1 MLQQLTGGRGRLRR
15 STPNLLLAAGVI
27 VLALAL
33 LAGVLGWQGLV
44 QRADA
49 LDRARAETAQQVKIQ
64 TARTSL
70 VIADTDAGTDVLT
83 GADPGLFRYREFG
96 FDLQPATLGLV
107 TGART
112 DADAATLA
120 TANSYLTRYAMQVQA
135 ARTLA
140 QNGNEARATT
150 TLTAASGILHNAVL
164 PRLADVQ
171 QASQDRL
178 KDDESAADL
187 APLIAILVTLLAVLA
202 IIGVHL
208 WLTRRTRRLLNLP
221 LVAGVVLLIVIT
233 VAGAVVVSRSQNRV
247 VEAKDHALSV
257 VDALVEARFS
267 AFDARSSE
275 ALGVLNGATVDQ
287 EAVWAKSVEQAETSL
302 GTAASGQSSGVQSD
316 VKDITA
322 DLDQYRKAHQ
332 ALLAAARAGRT
343 AEVERIASGPA
354 PTESVG
360 AFEQFDA
367 FSGALLARQ
376 VQSAD
381 DAWTSAG
388 DDLRLVGWITLVV
401 GLLAAV
407 LGWSGIATRR
417 REYR

>member
-1 MLQQLTGGRGRLRR
+1 MLQKLTGRR
-15 STPNLLLAAGVI
+15 STPNLLLAAGVV

-44 QRADA
+44 RRADA
-49 LDRARAETAQQVKIQ
+49 LGRAQDETAQQVKIQ

-83 GADPGLFRYREFG
+83 GADPSLFRYQEFG

-112 DADAATLA
+112 GADAATLA
-120 TANSYLTRYAMQVQA
+120 AANSYLTRYAMQVQS

-140 QNGNEARATT
+140 RNGDAAKATS
-150 TLTAASGILHNAVL
+150 TLTAASGILHDEVL

-171 QASQDRL
+171 RASQDRL
-178 KDDESAADL
+178 KDDEGAADL

-221 LVAGVVLLIVIT
+221 LVAGVVLLIVVT
-233 VAGAVVVSRSQNRV
+233 VVGAGVVSRSQDEV

-257 VDALVEARFS
+257 VDAMVEARFS
-267 AFDARSSE
+267 AFDARSGE
-275 ALGVLNGATVDQ
+275 ALAVLNGTTKDD
-287 EAVWAKSVEQAETSL
+287 EAGWAKAMEQAGTSL
-302 GTAASGQSSGVQSD
+302 GTAASGQSSGVQAD
-316 VKDITA
+316 VEEVTA
-322 DLDQYRKAHQ
+322 DLAQYRKAHQ
-332 ALLAAARAGRT
+332 ALLTAARAGRT
-343 AEVERIASGPA
+343 QEVERIASGPA

-381 DAWTSAG
+381 DAWASAG
-388 DDLRLVGWITLVV
+388 DNLRLVGWITLVV

-407 LGWSGIATRR
+407 LGWAGIATRR

>member
-1 MLQQLTGGRGRLRR
+1 MLQKLTGRR
-15 STPNLLLAAGVI
+15 STPNLLLAAGVT

-49 LDRARAETAQQVKIQ
+49 LNRAQDETAQQVKIQ

-83 GADPGLFRYREFG
+83 GADPSLFRYQEFG

-120 TANSYLTRYAMQVQA
+120 SANSYLTRYAMQVQS

-140 QNGNEARATT
+140 QSGDQADQARATS
-150 TLTAASGILHNAVL
+150 TLTAASKTLRTEVL

-171 QASQDRL
+171 QASQGRL

-187 APLIAILVTLLAVLA
+187 APLIAVLITLLAVLA

-221 LVAGVVLLIVIT
+221 LVTGVVLLILVT
-233 VAGAVVVSRSQNRV
+233 GAGVVVVVRSQDEV
-247 VEAKDHALSV
+247 VQAKDHALSV
-257 VDALVEARFS
+257 VDAMVEARFS
-267 AFDARSSE
+267 AFDARSGE
-275 ALGVLNGATVDQ
+275 ALAVLNGAPQDD
-287 EAVWAKSVEQAETSL
+287 EAAWTKSMEQAGTSL
-302 GTAASGQSSGVQSD
+302 ETAAAGQSSGVRSD
-316 VKDITA
+316 VQAITA
-322 DLDQYRKAHQ
+322 DLAQYRKAHQ
-332 ALLAAARAGRT
+332 ALLAAARAGKT
-343 AEVERIASGPA
+343 QEVERIASGPA

-381 DAWTSAG
+381 DAWQSAG
-388 DDLRLVGWITLVV
+388 DNLRQVGRLTLVV

-407 LGWSGIATRR
+407 LGWAGIAARR